1 MTVGVVGY
9 GAVGSRVVRLLRA
22 FGTRVLVAD
31 PYVQL
36 SAEDR
41 AAGVEHVGL
50 EVLLGESDV
59 VSLHA
64 RVTPETT
71 GMMDEQALRAM
82 RPGAV
87 LVNTAR
93 GPLVDYP
100 ALHAA
105 LADGHLGGA
114 MLDTFAVEPVPS
126 DWPLLALPNVT
137 LTPHIAG
144 ASVKTVTYAA
154 RQVAEDV
161 RRYLRGEAL
170 VNLC

>member
-1 MTVGVVGY
+1 
-9 GAVGSRVVRLLRA
+9 
-22 FGTRVLVAD
+22 
-31 PYVQL
+31 
-36 SAEDR
+36 
-41 AAGVEHVGL
+41 
-50 EVLLGESDV
+50 
-59 VSLHA
+59 
-64 RVTPETT
+64 
-71 GMMDEQALRAM
+71 MMDGQAFAAM

-93 GPLVDYP
+93 GPLVDYA

-114 MLDTFAVEPVPS
+114 MLDTFAVEPVPP

-154 RQVAEDV
+154 RQVAADV
-161 RRYLRGEAL
+161 RRYLGGEAL